1 MCCLDALS
9 MTEKETAVADKPD
22 VISLR
27 EQTEHKGRLVDV
39 MSSAY
44 LQRSINNSVE
54 TTLQDQVNARNQRML
69 LMTKQLNKIAD
80 S

>member
-1 MCCLDALS
+1 MADNPEFFS
-9 MTEKETAVADKPD
+9 MRELAGEKGK
-22 VISLR
+22 
-27 EQTEHKGRLVDV
+27 LVDL

-69 LMTKQLNKIAD
+69 LMTKQLNDIAG